1 MFDAIR
7 IWLTIL
13 VCCPAPAGPWWMI
26 VLPMH
31 SRSGLTA
38 SSTGPS
44 PPTMIDN
51 AAFLA
56 PTSPPDTGAS
66 SAWTPLALAA
76 S

>member
-1 MFDAIR
+1 MFDEIR

-13 VCCPAPAGPWWMI
+13 VCCPAPGPPWWTI

-31 SRSGLTA
+31 SNTGCTA
-38 SSTGPS
+38 STTSLS
-44 PPTMIDN
+44 PPIMIDS
-51 AAFLA
+51 AAFFA

-66 SAWTPLALAA
+66 SACTPFAFAA